1 MYSSRD
7 TTGSS
12 DLSCSSVVTKEAYIQ
27 TYFVQKQHN
36 MDSKLRCTCYYLQV
50 GKYEEICE
58 IGQDVEILR
67 KNGIL
72 VDAEAD
78 PGDFDSEQT
87 PELR

>member
-1 MYSSRD
+1 MYF
-7 TTGSS
+7 
-12 DLSCSSVVTKEAYIQ
+12 
-27 TYFVQKQHN
+27 YF
-36 MDSKLRCTCYYLQV
+36 QV

-78 PGDFDSEQT
+78 PSDSHSGQA